1 MDMGGM
7 LGMFL
12 LSLVVVVVGV
22 VVVVVVVGGGG
33 GGGVVVVVD
42 AIFKLEKPRSWLEL
56 SKSNHMLVRKGHRF
70 KYQAAVME
78 VLVEAASEVPQG
90 CHLA

>member
-1 MDMGGM
+1 
-7 LGMFL
+7 
-12 LSLVVVVVGV
+12 
-22 VVVVVVVGGGG
+22 
-33 GGGVVVVVD
+33 
-42 AIFKLEKPRSWLEL
+42 
-56 SKSNHMLVRKGHRF
+56 MLVRKGHRL